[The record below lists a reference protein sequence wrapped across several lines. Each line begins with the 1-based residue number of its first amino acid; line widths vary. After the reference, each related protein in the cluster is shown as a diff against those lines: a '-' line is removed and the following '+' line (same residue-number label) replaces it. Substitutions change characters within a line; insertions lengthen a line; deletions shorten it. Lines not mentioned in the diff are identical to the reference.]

1 MPQVVERSEESTVD
15 AIAPYLSHDNEVI
28 RCAALRAYA
37 ALAPPAKARRDL
49 LAQLL
54 DQDPD
59 IRADAIE
66 RLVSLAKPGDADAL
80 RASLEGDPVRESKL
94 AAIEALGALRD
105 KASIPLLRKL
115 VHSRSE
121 DSVAWE
127 DDGGDW
133 DDWLDVQV
141 AAVKAIGQM
150 RVVDAIDDLLTA
162 RLDEFGQNMDDVIF
176 DALCRMGPSG
186 IEVLLHIIEKED
198 ARAARRATRAL
209 VKSEPQSLA
218 QHTDQ
223 LIGSAD
229 AEIRKIA
236 IGILPTDDLRAID
249 LARKDPSPDV
259 QCTAL
264 RHIAKAQPSEV
275 ETALHSPH
283 EVVQAEAVGL
293 LNRTISPELHEA
305 LVDNLF
311 SWLRHSGPRLATAA
325 ARALPRFAPN
335 RCEAPLVDAIANAE
349 GHLETRV
356 AAVAALAS
364 KSPPVATEQL
374 RSMLGIQARQIRTA
388 AFAEIARRAR
398 NGDKA
403 AIDTVVAAIRG
414 ELVFAPQDFADR
426 DEADQNDAAMPKAE
440 AGPQSIRITRE
451 GEIIEGED
459 AASGSTLYEILAAS
473 REPESQA
480 ELAEDT
486 PEEAPA
492 KRRKRQP
499 VEGPA
504 DFAATFQIDAM
515 RACNDTCDERVEE
528 ALLSYATNG
537 SDQTR
542 QVAWT
547 ALSNWPPDYLHSDA
561 ARALSLSAMN
571 SGDPIIR
578 SAAFSIL
585 AKGKL
590 PPEALRLAVECDD
603 ALLRAEAVAHLP
615 ASSAADFVADPSDA
629 VRRRSVE
636 RLLHE
641 GDDGLL
647 RSAARRLLATEWT
660 DTLRLLFS
668 RSEVA
673 RAEGLLQL
681 SQTENSKQVLIL
693 LEGLAG
699 SNPA

>member
-1 MPQVVERSEESTVD
+1 MPQIVEGREESTVE

-37 ALAPPAKARRDL
+37 TWAPPAKARR
-49 LAQLL
+49 QLL
-54 DQDPD
+54 DKLLDHDPD

-66 RLVSLAKPGDADAL
+66 RLVGLATPDDAAAL
-80 RASLEGDPVRESKL
+80 RTSLEGDPVRESKL
-94 AAIEALGALRD
+94 AAIDALGALRD
-105 KASIPLLRKL
+105 EASIPLLRKL

-141 AAVKAIGQM
+141 AAVKALGQM

-162 RLDEFGQNMDDVIF
+162 RLDEFGQNMDDVVF
-176 DALCRMGPSG
+176 EALGRMGPAG
-186 IEVLLHIIEKED
+186 AEVLVHIVEKED
-198 ARAARRATRAL
+198 ARAARRAASVL

-218 QHTDQ
+218 RQVDQ
-223 LIGSAD
+223 LLASKD

-236 IGILPTDDLRAID
+236 IDILPSDDPRIID
-249 LARKDPSPDV
+249 LARNDPSPDT

-264 RHIAKAQPSEV
+264 RRVAKAQPSEV
-275 ETALHSPH
+275 EAALHSPH

-293 LNRTISPELHEA
+293 LDHTISPELHEA

-325 ARALPRFAPN
+325 ACALPRFAPN
-335 RCEAPLVDAIANAE
+335 RCEAPLMDAIADAE

-356 AAVAALAS
+356 AAVTALAN
-364 KSPPVATEQL
+364 KAPPVATEQF
-374 RSMLGIQARQIRTA
+374 RSVLGTQARQVRTA
-388 AFAEIARRAR
+388 AFAEIARRAKD
-398 NGDKA
+398 GDSA
-403 AIDTVVAAIRG
+403 AIDTVVSAIRG
-414 ELVFAPQDFADR
+414 ELVFAPQEIADR
-426 DEADQNDAAMPKAE
+426 DEIDQTDAAMPKAE
-440 AGPQSIRITRE
+440 AGPQSIRITRD

-459 AASGSTLYEILAAS
+459 AASGSTLHEILAAS
-473 REPESQA
+473 QEPGSQA

-515 RACNDTCDERVEE
+515 RACADTCDERVEE
-528 ALLSYATNG
+528 ALLACATNG

-542 QVAWT
+542 QVAWS
-547 ALSNWPPDYLHSDA
+547 ALSNWPQEYQHSDA
-561 ARALSLSAMN
+561 GRALSLSAMK
-571 SGDPIIR
+571 SRDPIIR

-585 AKGKL
+585 AKGEL
-590 PPEALRLAVECDD
+590 PPEALRSAVECDD

-615 ASSAADFVADPSDA
+615 ASSAVDFVADPSDT

-636 RLLHE
+636 KLLHE
-641 GDDGLL
+641 GDDGHL

-660 DTLRLLFS
+660 DTLRVLFS

-673 RAEGLLQL
+673 RAEGLIQL
-681 SQTENSKQVLIL
+681 SQADNSKQVLIL

-699 SNPA
+699 SSPA